1 MPGLRF
7 TSVMATTLEGSTALV
22 TGATAGIGRAIA
34 QQLATLGAEVVV
46 HGRSPERGTET
57 VQAIENGGGKA
68 RFVAADLSR
77 ADEVRRLAD
86 EAGPV
91 DILINNAGVYRFG
104 ATADTDDAFFDEHV
118 NLNLRAPYILVQ
130 KLVPGMVERGHG
142 VVVNISTVAASTPAR
157 QAGIYGATKAGVEL
171 LTRVWADEF
180 GRSGVRVNTVS
191 AGPTETPGTAVT
203 PGLTDGLAT
212 TTALGRVA
220 APDEIAS
227 AVTFLVSPAASYI
240 NGAVLHATGG
250 QLAIAP

>member
-1 MPGLRF
+1 
-7 TSVMATTLEGSTALV
+7 MATTLEGSTALV
-22 TGATAGIGRAIA
+22 TGATAGIGMAIA
-34 QQLATLGAEVVV
+34 QQLAALGAKVVV
-46 HGRSPERGTET
+46 HGRSPERGAET
-57 VQAIENGGGKA
+57 VQAIEDTGGNA

-142 VVVNISTVAASTPAR
+142 AVVNISTVAASTPAR

-171 LTRVWADEF
+171 LTRVWADEV
-180 GRSGVRVNTVS
+180 GRSGRRVESVA
-191 AGPTETPGTAVT
+191 AGPPPTPRPPRAPGPARRART
-203 PGLTDGLAT
+203 PT
-212 TTALGRVA
+212 TPRR
-220 APDEIAS
+220 APPPE
-227 AVTFLVSPAASYI
+227 
-240 NGAVLHATGG
+240 
-250 QLAIAP
+250 

>member
-142 VVVNISTVAASTPAR
+142 AVVNISTVAASTPAR

-180 GRSGVRVNTVS
+180 GRAGVRVNAVS

-227 AVTFLVSPAASYI
+227 AVTFLASPDASYI
-240 NGAVLHATGG
+240 PGAVLHATGG